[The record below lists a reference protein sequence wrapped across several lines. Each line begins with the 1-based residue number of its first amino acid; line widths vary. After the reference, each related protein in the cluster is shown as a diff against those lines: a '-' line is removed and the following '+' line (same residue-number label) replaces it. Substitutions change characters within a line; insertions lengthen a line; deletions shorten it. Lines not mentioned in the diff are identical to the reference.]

1 MARLSR
7 QRYDACINGN
17 CEVDSPVSALFN
29 YFFELCLLRVK
40 PQDLPASGALLGLVI
55 LANITVGVLAFS
67 GLYGGVARAL
77 MAGVVESLFFLTA
90 LGLLLYCKG
99 LLSRFTQSA
108 TALLGSSTLLAIIL
122 IPLYSMGGGAADHTA
137 MAVVADLGAL
147 LLLIWSLTIMGHILR
162 HTLEI
167 PFGHGVLLGMIY
179 FLLSS
184 LFVGSLFPLS

>member
-1 MARLSR
+1 M
-7 QRYDACINGN
+7 
-17 CEVDSPVSALFN
+17 SALFN

-55 LANITVGVLAFS
+55 LANITVGVLAF
-67 GLYGGVARAL
+67 GGFYGGVTRAL

-90 LGLLLYCKG
+90 LGLLLYCKR

-122 IPLYSMGGGAADHTA
+122 IPLYSMGGGTADHTA

-147 LLLIWSLTIMGHILR
+147 LLLVWSLTIMGHILH

-179 FLLSS
+179 FLISS
-184 LFVGSLFPLS
+184 LLVGSLFPLS

>member
-1 MARLSR
+1 M
-7 QRYDACINGN
+7 N
-17 CEVDSPVSALFN
+17 ALFN

-67 GLYGGVARAL
+67 GLYGGVLRAL
-77 MAGVVESLFFLTA
+77 MASVVESLFFLA
-90 LGLLLYCKG
+90 VLGLLLYCKG
-99 LLSRFTQSA
+99 LLPRFNQSA

-122 IPLYSMGGGAADHTA
+122 IPLYSVGGNAADHTA

-147 LLLIWSLTIMGHILR
+147 LLLIWSLMVMGHILR
-162 HTLEI
+162 YTLDI
-167 PFGHGVLLGMIY
+167 SFGHGILFGVVY